1 MWERYN
7 HRKMYT
13 KNGHSVGAVK
23 KELYICNSV
32 ISGSVVTRVYC
43 NNDPNCNSLTILV
56 DEMLVVS

>member
-13 KNGHSVGAVK
+13 KNGHSVGAEK

-43 NNDPNCNSLTILV
+43 IMEKV
-56 DEMLVVS
+56 DGNRKSK